1 MPVVSNIMFKLLG
14 KVKLNLYIR
23 FFCLLCASFMAA
35 NALAHDLSGWS
46 DKTICRL
53 IDEKHSSLL
62 TQLLQ
67 EKITRRLI
75 CNNGRIAGYTSP
87 TAASS
92 EPTSDTKTSSVC
104 SLNNLN
110 GCINE
115 AVCANA
121 SIKING
127 ARKWEERPLYFK
139 YVVEAKKR
147 GLSCGVG
154 SSSSTTKTTSACSS
168 DNLNVCSNALV
179 CGQGSRYINGKRI
192 WDERSQHIKYSVE
205 AKKRG
210 LSCGVGS
217 SSSTTKT
224 SSVCSL
230 NNLNGCIN
238 EAVCANASIK
248 INGARKWEERPLYF
262 KYVVE
267 AKKRGLSCGVGSSS
281 STTKTTSACSSDN
294 LNVCSNALVCGQGSR
309 YINGKRIW
317 DERSQHIK
325 YSVEAKKRGLS
336 CGVGSSSSTTKTSS
350 VCSLNNLNGCSNNI
364 VCQRGS
370 RLFNG
375 KLIWDE
381 RSPWIKYSIEAKK
394 RGLSCGVF
402 SVAAADLPNCSSDTN
417 VRRHNCFGTFTFP
430 SGEKY
435 VGGFK
440 SDKYDGQGTFTFSS
454 GEKYVG
460 GFKNNKYDGQGTLTF
475 PSGEKYVGGFKNS
488 KRNGQ
493 GTFTF
498 PSGEKYVGGF
508 KNDKYDGQGTLT
520 FPSGEK
526 YVGGFKNSKRNGQ
539 GTFTFPSGEKYVGG
553 FKNDK
558 YDGQGTL
565 TYADGSVKDGL
576 WKDDRFQYVN
586 KTPIKEAVKIVAN
599 KDSSL
604 GWIVFWLAVVGGLIF
619 INLRASNRK
628 QQEFLQQQ
636 KNERASKKT
645 EDEKRHRAEQD
656 KAEREAA
663 AKERDRKSKESR
675 DREAL
680 ALAEKEEKTK
690 ASQEGDDESPI
701 DKWLL

>member
-1 MPVVSNIMFKLLG
+1 
-14 KVKLNLYIR
+14 
-23 FFCLLCASFMAA
+23 MAA

-179 CGQGSRYINGKRI
+179 CRQGSRYINGKRI

-294 LNVCSNALVCGQGSR
+294 LNVCSNALVCRQGSR

-440 SDKYDGQGTFTFSS
+440 SDKYD
-454 GEKYVG
+454 
-460 GFKNNKYDGQGTLTF
+460 
-475 PSGEKYVGGFKNS
+475 
-488 KRNGQ
+488 
-493 GTFTF
+493 
-498 PSGEKYVGGF
+498 
-508 KNDKYDGQGTLT
+508 
-520 FPSGEK
+520 
-526 YVGGFKNSKRNGQ
+526 GQ

>member
-230 NNLNGCIN
+230 NNLNGC
-238 EAVCANASIK
+238 
-248 INGARKWEERPLYF
+248 
-262 KYVVE
+262 
-267 AKKRGLSCGVGSSS
+267 
-281 STTKTTSACSSDN
+281 
-294 LNVCSNALVCGQGSR
+294 
-309 YINGKRIW
+309 
-317 DERSQHIK
+317 
-325 YSVEAKKRGLS
+325 
-336 CGVGSSSSTTKTSS
+336 
-350 VCSLNNLNGCSNNI
+350 SNNI

-394 RGLSCGVF
+394 RGLFCGVF

-440 SDKYDGQGTFTFSS
+440 
-454 GEKYVG
+454 
-460 GFKNNKYDGQGTLTF
+460 
-475 PSGEKYVGGFKNS
+475 
-488 KRNGQ
+488 
-493 GTFTF
+493 
-498 PSGEKYVGGF
+498 
-508 KNDKYDGQGTLT
+508 NDKYD
-520 FPSGEK
+520 
-526 YVGGFKNSKRNGQ
+526 GQ